1 MSVISK
7 LLRYFNNVLLIGF
20 FDGSFQDSEK
30 VYILMPDVPCFV
42 GRNPAALN
50 EFPELVACDT
60 TRTFVGYTIEAEW
73 T

>member
-1 MSVISK
+1 
-7 LLRYFNNVLLIGF
+7 
-20 FDGSFQDSEK
+20 
-30 VYILMPDVPCFV
+30 MPDVPCFV